1 MRSSS
6 RSGLWTVASLRSLC
20 CTLRTLV
27 VIREHG
33 GGSTFALPRVKKEV
47 KKEVKE
53 EPPEPQ

>member
-53 EPPEPQ
+53 PQ